1 MQEILVVLENQM
13 HSFRYRGVHQ
23 IHENT
28 FSHDATRGEC
38 QAEAR
43 MMSQGRVART
53 RAPSSVSWS
62 VSSRVRL
69 RDVDM

>member
-1 MQEILVVLENQM
+1 ML
-13 HSFRYRGVHQ
+13 HRYM
-23 IHENT
+23 IENT

-69 RDVDM
+69 RDMDM